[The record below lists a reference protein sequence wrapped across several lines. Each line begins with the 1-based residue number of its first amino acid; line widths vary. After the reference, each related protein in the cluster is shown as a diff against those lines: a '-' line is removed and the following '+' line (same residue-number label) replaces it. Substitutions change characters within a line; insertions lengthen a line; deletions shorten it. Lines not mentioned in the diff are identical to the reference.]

1 MSRIL
6 ALEWDSREA
15 RVVVARRRGRTA
27 VIEQAFA
34 EPWEGAAP
42 ALDRMLAAHGL
53 RRVDT
58 LVAVGRASIELRLL
72 SLPPVPP
79 EELPDI
85 VRFQALKQFS
95 SVGEDWPIDFV
106 PVSIKLSPTG
116 TPGPVATSGA
126 ASGVGESPS
135 GVAGGGGNAGGAA
148 GTVSSGTSGLGAD
161 ASGKTASDR
170 PDSTQVL
177 AAAIAP
183 ELIRQVRAT
192 CAAAEVEP
200 KRIVLRPY
208 AAAALWQHH
217 GRAPGCLLMVDL
229 LAEEVDLTV
238 LIDGQVVFIRTVK
251 LPQGEAAEETARW
264 LAGESKRT
272 LAAAANQLGGR
283 RADRVVL
290 CGDTDDYA
298 PVRRAYEKLINL
310 PLELFDP
317 FDGLTLEQDV
327 AAERPTHRGRFAALL
342 GMVVEEA
349 AGVCSGIDFLNPRR
363 PPKPPDRRRL
373 YSLAGGA
380 AAAVA
385 LGLGFYVWSQL
396 ADYEQQTLAIK
407 AETAEVDAEIK
418 RLEKS
423 VRESQSVD
431 EFVAGDVTWL
441 DELYTVSNRF
451 LPAEQAIASQLSCLV
466 QQGGGG
472 QLIIEGHVKQSSLL
486 DDLES
491 RLRDPSHHVNG
502 SGGTFDPRQP
512 IYPWQFKESIQI
524 DAATASTANAST
536 ANATTANATTKSPAT
551 KTPATKT
558 PNAPPAKTLEKTPGT
573 SPGKTPSNSPGNT
586 PGRTA
591 ENSTEK
597 SAKNSVE
604 VETAAWQVLG
614 ATPPPSLARVSATE
628 SATESAIQVASN
640 QAAATGGAR

>member
-15 RVVVARRRGRTA
+15 RVVVARRRGKTA

-34 EPWEGAAP
+34 EPWEGSAP

-106 PVSIKLSPTG
+106 PVAVKLP
-116 TPGPVATSGA
+116 A
-126 ASGVGESPS
+126 ASASS
-135 GVAGGGGNAGGAA
+135 GGAA
-148 GTVSSGTSGLGAD
+148 VGGASASAESAG
-161 ASGKTASDR
+161 ASGAERS
-170 PDSTQVL
+170 DSTQVL

-183 ELIRQVRAT
+183 DLIKQVRVT

-238 LIDGQVVFIRTVK
+238 LIDSQVVFIRTVK
-251 LPQGEAAEETARW
+251 LPLGDDPAETGRW
-264 LAGESKRT
+264 LAGEAKRT

-283 RADRVVL
+283 RAERVVL
-290 CGDTDDYA
+290 CGDTEDYA
-298 PVRRAYEKLINL
+298 PVRRAFEKFINL

-317 FDGLTLEQDV
+317 FDGLTLEQAV
-327 AAERPTHRGRFAALL
+327 AASRPTHRGRFAALL

-349 AGVCSGIDFLNPRR
+349 AGVSTGIDFLNPRR

-373 YSLAGGA
+373 YSLAAAA

-385 LGLGFYVWSQL
+385 LSLGFYVWSEL
-396 ADYEQQTLAIK
+396 ADYDRQTLAIK
-407 AETAEVDAEIK
+407 AEAAEVDAEIK
-418 RLEKS
+418 RMEKS
-423 VRESQSVD
+423 VRESQAVD
-431 EFVAGDVTWL
+431 EFVAGDLTWL
-441 DELYTVSNRF
+441 DELYTVSSRF

-472 QLIIEGHVKQSSLL
+472 QLIVEGHVKQSSLL
-486 DDLES
+486 DDLET
-491 RLRDPSHHVNG
+491 RLRDPRHHVNG

-512 IYPWQFKESIQI
+512 IYPWQFKETIQI
-524 DAATASTANAST
+524 DAE
-536 ANATTANATTKSPAT
+536 TTAAASA
-551 KTPATKT
+551 A
-558 PNAPPAKTLEKTPGT
+558 AKG
-573 SPGKTPSNSPGNT
+573 S
-586 PGRTA
+586 
-591 ENSTEK
+591 
-597 SAKNSVE
+597 
-604 VETAAWQVLG
+604 
-614 ATPPPSLARVSATE
+614 
-628 SATESAIQVASN
+628 VAS
-640 QAAATGGAR
+640 QSAASSPLRATGGGR

>member
-15 RVVVARRRGRTA
+15 RVVVARRRGKTA

-34 EPWEGAAP
+34 EPWEGSAP

-106 PVSIKLSPTG
+106 PVVVKMP
-116 TPGPVATSGA
+116 PPVAGATSGSGSSGSGSSGSGSSGSG
-126 ASGVGESPS
+126 ASSS
-135 GVAGGGGNAGGAA
+135 GASSSGATGAA
-148 GTVSSGTSGLGAD
+148 GSFGTGAGGESSSA
-161 ASGKTASDR
+161 AIDR

-183 ELIRQVRAT
+183 DLIKQVRQT

-251 LPQGEAAEETARW
+251 LPLGDDPAETARW

-283 RADRVVL
+283 RAERVVL
-290 CGDTDDYA
+290 CGDTEDYA
-298 PVRRAYEKLINL
+298 PVRRAFEKLINL

-327 AAERPTHRGRFAALL
+327 AAARPTHRGRFAALL

-349 AGVCSGIDFLNPRR
+349 AGVCTGIDFLNPRR

-373 YSLAGGA
+373 YALAGAA

-385 LGLGFYVWSQL
+385 LGLGFYVWSEL
-396 ADYEQQTLAIK
+396 ADYDRQTLAIK
-407 AETAEVDAEIK
+407 AESAEVDAEIK
-418 RLEKS
+418 RLEKA
-423 VRESQSVD
+423 VRESQTVD

-472 QLIIEGHVKQSSLL
+472 QLVVEGHVKQSSLL

-491 RLRDPSHHVNG
+491 RLRDPRHRVSG

-512 IYPWQFKESIQI
+512 IYPWQFKETIQI
-524 DAATASTANAST
+524 DAESSGPAAQSTPSPAPKPSPSPASKTTPKTASYVAP
-536 ANATTANATTKSPAT
+536 KPA
-551 KTPATKT
+551 A
-558 PNAPPAKTLEKTPGT
+558 G
-573 SPGKTPSNSPGNT
+573 G
-586 PGRTA
+586 GR
-591 ENSTEK
+591 
-597 SAKNSVE
+597 
-604 VETAAWQVLG
+604 
-614 ATPPPSLARVSATE
+614 
-628 SATESAIQVASN
+628 
-640 QAAATGGAR
+640 

>member
-15 RVVVARRRGRTA
+15 RVVVARRRGKTA

-34 EPWEGAAP
+34 EPWEGSAP

-95 SVGEDWPIDFV
+95 AVGEDWPIDFV
-106 PVSIKLSPTG
+106 PVAVKLPAASDLSG
-116 TPGPVATSGA
+116 GGA
-126 ASGVGESPS
+126 A
-135 GVAGGGGNAGGAA
+135 AAGGASGSAESA
-148 GTVSSGTSGLGAD
+148 GAAAAERAD
-161 ASGKTASDR
+161 A
-170 PDSTQVL
+170 TQVL

-183 ELIRQVRAT
+183 ELIKQVRLT

-238 LIDGQVVFIRTVK
+238 LIDSQVVFIRTVK
-251 LPQGEAAEETARW
+251 LPLGDDPAETGRW
-264 LAGESKRT
+264 LAGEAKRT

-283 RADRVVL
+283 RAERVVL
-290 CGDTDDYA
+290 CGDTEDYA
-298 PVRRAYEKLINL
+298 PVRRAFEKLINL

-327 AAERPTHRGRFAALL
+327 AASRPTHRGRFAALL

-349 AGVCSGIDFLNPRR
+349 AGVSTGIDFLNPRR
-363 PPKPPDRRRL
+363 PPQPPDRRRL
-373 YSLAGGA
+373 YSLAAAA

-385 LGLGFYVWSQL
+385 LTLAFYVWSEL
-396 ADYEQQTLAIK
+396 AEYDRQTLAIK
-407 AETAEVDAEIK
+407 AEAAEIDAEIK

-423 VRESQSVD
+423 VRESQTVD
-431 EFVAGDVTWL
+431 EFVAGDLTWL
-441 DELYTVSNRF
+441 DELYTVSSRF

-472 QLIIEGHVKQSSLL
+472 QLIVEGHVKQSSLL
-486 DDLES
+486 DDLET
-491 RLRDPSHHVNG
+491 RLRDPRHHVNG
-502 SGGTFDPRQP
+502 SGGTFDPRQA
-512 IYPWQFKESIQI
+512 IYPWQFKETIQI
-524 DAATASTANAST
+524 DAETATAAKGA
-536 ANATTANATTKSPAT
+536 APAA
-551 KTPATKT
+551 PA
-558 PNAPPAKTLEKTPGT
+558 APVGAKG
-573 SPGKTPSNSPGNT
+573 
-586 PGRTA
+586 A
-591 ENSTEK
+591 
-597 SAKNSVE
+597 
-604 VETAAWQVLG
+604 TAAVDPAAAGKQP
-614 ATPPPSLARVSATE
+614 AAASAAAKGSVANQT
-628 SATESAIQVASN
+628 AANQTVASQTVANQTAASQTAASQTVASQTVASQTAANQTAASQTDN
-640 QAAATGGAR
+640 QAPASQAAVASPPRATGGGQ

>member
-72 SLPPVPP
+72 SLPPVPS

-116 TPGPVATSGA
+116 GSRPVATSGA
-126 ASGVGESPS
+126 ASGTGGSTS
-135 GVAGGGGNAGGAA
+135 GTGGSASGTGGSASGSVGGAA
-148 GTVSSGTSGLGAD
+148 GTVSSGTSGLGSD
-161 ASGKTASDR
+161 ATGKTASDR

-183 ELIRQVRAT
+183 DIIKQVRAT

-238 LIDGQVVFIRTVK
+238 LIDSQVVFIRTVK

-349 AGVCSGIDFLNPRR
+349 AGVYSGIDFLNPRR

-380 AAAVA
+380 IAAVA

-396 ADYEQQTLAIK
+396 ADYDRQTLAIK

-472 QLIIEGHVKQSSLL
+472 QLVVEGHVKQSSLL

-491 RLRDPSHHVNG
+491 RLRDPRHHVNG

-524 DAATASTANAST
+524 DAATATPASAPT
-536 ANATTANATTKSPAT
+536 KAPATNVPGTNVPGTNVPASKSPDMKSLDAS
-551 KTPATKT
+551 PG
-558 PNAPPAKTLEKTPGT
+558 KTPGTTPKT
-573 SPGKTPSNSPGNT
+573 SPGKTPGNIPGKI
-586 PGRTA
+586 
-591 ENSTEK
+591 TEK
-597 SAKNSVE
+597 
-604 VETAAWQVLG
+604 T
-614 ATPPPSLARVSATE
+614 
-628 SATESAIQVASN
+628 
-640 QAAATGGAR
+640 AATGGAR

>member
-34 EPWEGAAP
+34 EPWEGSAP
-42 ALDRMLAAHGL
+42 ALDKMLAEHGL

-95 SVGEDWPIDFV
+95 AVGDDWPIDFV
-106 PVSIKLSPTG
+106 PVMVKLPLAGGAGGGTAGDPTTGASGG
-116 TPGPVATSGA
+116 TVAGA
-126 ASGVGESPS
+126 ASDS
-135 GVAGGGGNAGGAA
+135 A
-148 GTVSSGTSGLGAD
+148 
-161 ASGKTASDR
+161 GKTASER

-183 ELIRQVRAT
+183 DLIKQVRLT

-251 LPQGEAAEETARW
+251 LPLGEEPEETARW

-283 RADRVVL
+283 RAERVVL
-290 CGDTDDYA
+290 CGDTEDYA
-298 PVRRAYEKLINL
+298 PVRRAFEKLINL

-327 AAERPTHRGRFAALL
+327 ATRRPTHRGRFAALL

-349 AGVCSGIDFLNPRR
+349 AGVTSGIDFLNPRR

-373 YSLAGGA
+373 YSLAAGA
-380 AAAVA
+380 AAAVV
-385 LGLGFYVWSQL
+385 LGIGAYVWMEL
-396 ADYEQQTLAIK
+396 AEYDRQTLAIK

-431 EFVAGDVTWL
+431 EFIAGDVTWL

-472 QLIIEGHVKQSSLL
+472 QLIVEGHVKQSSLL

-502 SGGTFDPRQP
+502 SGGTFDPRQT
-512 IYPWQFKESIQI
+512 IYPWQFKETIQI
-524 DAATASTANAST
+524 DAVGASAATPAAPNPRSAPPDAKP
-536 ANATTANATTKSPAT
+536 AAPEQKPAAT
-551 KTPATKT
+551 KPLAS
-558 PNAPPAKTLEKTPGT
+558 A
-573 SPGKTPSNSPGNT
+573 SPTPSAP
-586 PGRTA
+586 
-591 ENSTEK
+591 
-597 SAKNSVE
+597 
-604 VETAAWQVLG
+604 LG
-614 ATPPPSLARVSATE
+614 
-628 SATESAIQVASN
+628 
-640 QAAATGGAR
+640 GGS

>member
-34 EPWEGAAP
+34 EPWEGSAP
-42 ALDRMLAAHGL
+42 ALDKMLAVHGL

-95 SVGEDWPIDFV
+95 AVGDDWPIDFV
-106 PVSIKLSPTG
+106 PVMVKLPLAGGAGGGTAGDPTTGASGG
-116 TPGPVATSGA
+116 TVAGA
-126 ASGVGESPS
+126 ASDS
-135 GVAGGGGNAGGAA
+135 A
-148 GTVSSGTSGLGAD
+148 
-161 ASGKTASDR
+161 GKTASER

-183 ELIRQVRAT
+183 DLIKQVRLT

-251 LPQGEAAEETARW
+251 LPLGEEPEETARW

-283 RADRVVL
+283 RAERVVL
-290 CGDTDDYA
+290 CGDTEDYA
-298 PVRRAYEKLINL
+298 PVRRAFEKLINL

-327 AAERPTHRGRFAALL
+327 ATRRPTHRGRFAALL

-349 AGVCSGIDFLNPRR
+349 AGVTSGIDFLNPRR

-373 YSLAGGA
+373 YSLAAGA
-380 AAAVA
+380 AAAVV
-385 LGLGFYVWSQL
+385 LGIGAYVWMEL
-396 ADYEQQTLAIK
+396 AEYDRQTLAIK

-431 EFVAGDVTWL
+431 EFIAGDVTWL

-472 QLIIEGHVKQSSLL
+472 QLIVEGHVKQSSLL

-502 SGGTFDPRQP
+502 SGGTFDPRQT
-512 IYPWQFKESIQI
+512 IYPWQFKETIQI
-524 DAATASTANAST
+524 DAVGASAA
-536 ANATTANATTKSPAT
+536 SPAAPSPRSAPPDA
-551 KTPATKT
+551 KPAAPEQKPAATK
-558 PNAPPAKTLEKTPGT
+558 PLASA
-573 SPGKTPSNSPGNT
+573 SPTPSAP
-586 PGRTA
+586 
-591 ENSTEK
+591 
-597 SAKNSVE
+597 
-604 VETAAWQVLG
+604 LG
-614 ATPPPSLARVSATE
+614 
-628 SATESAIQVASN
+628 
-640 QAAATGGAR
+640 GGS

>member
-34 EPWEGAAP
+34 EPWEGSAP
-42 ALDRMLAAHGL
+42 ALDKMLAEHGL

-95 SVGEDWPIDFV
+95 SVGDDWPIDFV
-106 PVSIKLSPTG
+106 PVMVKLPL
-116 TPGPVATSGA
+116 
-126 ASGVGESPS
+126 
-135 GVAGGGGNAGGAA
+135 AGGA
-148 GTVSSGTSGLGAD
+148 GSVGSGTGSDPTTGASGGMVAAA
-161 ASGKTASDR
+161 ASDSAGKTASER

-183 ELIRQVRAT
+183 DLIKQVRLT

-251 LPQGEAAEETARW
+251 LPLGEEPEETARW

-283 RADRVVL
+283 RAERVVL
-290 CGDTDDYA
+290 CGDTEDYA
-298 PVRRAYEKLINL
+298 PVRRAFEKLINL

-327 AAERPTHRGRFAALL
+327 ATRRPTHRGRFAALL

-349 AGVCSGIDFLNPRR
+349 AGVASGIDFLNPRR

-373 YSLAGGA
+373 YSLAAGA
-380 AAAVA
+380 AAAVV
-385 LGLGFYVWSQL
+385 LGIGAYVWMEL
-396 ADYEQQTLAIK
+396 AEYDRQTLAIK

-431 EFVAGDVTWL
+431 EFIAGDVTWL

-472 QLIIEGHVKQSSLL
+472 QLIVEGHVKQSSLL
-486 DDLES
+486 ADLES
-491 RLRDPSHHVNG
+491 RLRDPSHHVSG
-502 SGGTFDPRQP
+502 SGGTFDPRQT
-512 IYPWQFKESIQI
+512 IYPWQFKETIQI
-524 DAATASTANAST
+524 DLVDAPAAAPAASSPRLAPPDAKPAAPEQKPAVTKPLAS
-536 ANATTANATTKSPAT
+536 ASPALS
-551 KTPATKT
+551 
-558 PNAPPAKTLEKTPGT
+558 APPAL
-573 SPGKTPSNSPGNT
+573 
-586 PGRTA
+586 
-591 ENSTEK
+591 
-597 SAKNSVE
+597 
-604 VETAAWQVLG
+604 L
-614 ATPPPSLARVSATE
+614 
-628 SATESAIQVASN
+628 
-640 QAAATGGAR
+640 GGAQ

>member
-34 EPWEGAAP
+34 EPWEGTAP

-72 SLPPVPP
+72 SLPPVPA

-106 PVSIKLSPTG
+106 PVTIKLAPTG

-126 ASGVGESPS
+126 ASGVGGSPS
-135 GVAGGGGNAGGAA
+135 GGSGAGGGVGSAGGSA
-148 GTVSSGTSGLGAD
+148 GTVSSSTSGLGAD
-161 ASGKTASDR
+161 ATGKTASDR

-327 AAERPTHRGRFAALL
+327 AAERPSHRGRFAALL

-349 AGVCSGIDFLNPRR
+349 AGVYSGIDFLNPRR

-385 LGLGFYVWSQL
+385 LGLGFYVWSHL
-396 ADYEQQTLAIK
+396 ADYNRQALAIK

-472 QLIIEGHVKQSSLL
+472 QLIVEGHVKQSSLL

-524 DAATASTANAST
+524 DAATASTANA
-536 ANATTANATTKSPAT
+536 TTANASTKSPATKSPAT

-573 SPGKTPSNSPGNT
+573 SPGKMPGNIPGNT
-586 PGRTA
+586 PGKTA
-591 ENSTEK
+591 ENSAGKAAE
-597 SAKNSVE
+597 NSVE
-604 VETAAWQVLG
+604 VEIAAGQVFG
-614 ATPPPSLARVSATE
+614 ATPLPSLARVSATE
-628 SATESAIQVASN
+628 SANQAAAN